1 MVNLFTGE
9 SSDAFFG
16 GEVPPLVRGLLDQ
29 ARSAAPHEM
38 ESLLWTAQVS
48 APECLAIYYLLY
60 KFHARLRQYEQAE
73 KAALKGVSTAAR
85 QAGLKEDWRR
95 VSPGDADFAA
105 LGPARFW
112 LFSLKALAFIH
123 LRSGHPEASRE
134 LIEKLRELDPDQG
147 LGGEVIAAL
156 LHGSDTSRPHP

>member
-1 MVNLFTGE
+1 MNLFTGE

-16 GEVPPLVRGLLDQ
+16 GEVPPMVRRLLDQ
-29 ARSAAPHEM
+29 ARSSAPNEM

-48 APECLAIYYLLY
+48 APECLPIYYLLY

-73 KAALKGVSTAAR
+73 RAALKGVSVAAR
-85 QAGLKEDWRR
+85 QAGLKEAWRE
-95 VSPGDADFAA
+95 VASGDADFASP
-105 LGPARFW
+105 GPARFW
-112 LFSLKALAFIH
+112 LFSLKALAFIY
-123 LRSGHPEASRE
+123 LRSHRADASRE

-156 LHGSDTSRPHP
+156 LHGSDSARPRH